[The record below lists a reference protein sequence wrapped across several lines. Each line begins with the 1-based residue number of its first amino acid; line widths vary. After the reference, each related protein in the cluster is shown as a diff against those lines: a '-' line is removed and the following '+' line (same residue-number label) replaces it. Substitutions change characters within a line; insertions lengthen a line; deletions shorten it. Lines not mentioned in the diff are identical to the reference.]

1 MWVSTNKVLIG
12 SVGGPKK
19 THLRN
24 PNFDFEETK
33 LLISLWGDPQ
43 VQKTLVTS
51 HKKHPVI
58 AQLAEKMR
66 EYGYNRSPEEVN
78 TRIKNVKCFYN
89 RVKKDHDAGI
99 VTSWKHFQA
108 MDEIMSRPIFGNN
121 HQQSSSEAGP
131 SNDDNASTDQVQV
144 KLEPSADDDK
154 EIRTE
159 ELLKNAE
166 QIELKEPNLLIPKD
180 EPMDEDDDDPNDPD
194 FENDGDDEDDS
205 ISDDSDESDFDID
218 DERRKARLR
227 RRTSRKLS
235 KANTQTN
242 KPTSTPVTSSAVV
255 SVVTCAPTTTMPTIT
270 TVPTPSKPPGT
281 IKIIN
286 YTGNSGINIS
296 TIVPNQNMIT
306 QSSGQNVTIV
316 PGAANTTSTTPGKIS
331 LVPTNFLLK
340 PQAPKINFNSPIQ
353 LYTKPTVSI
362 ANNATISA
370 ASTPASSAVQ
380 PMKLLFVNT
389 AGSQKQQII
398 TPSKHIYTTTPT
410 PLVKT
415 TPATQIA
422 IQPKPVI
429 TSTTSLMA
437 IPQKKPDPP
446 PPVAVAPAAPKKSGI
461 KSLLGQLVSI
471 QRENLALSRSRINVE
486 RERFNNE
493 KQIVC
498 SLVEALND
506 LNNMLQGFSSTVN
519 IGDDFGC
526 GTPPPATNESDG
538 ADSRMND
545 ISQEMLPVSG
555 LIPVVD
561 TIKAE
566 VISDSD

>member
-1 MWVSTNKVLIG
+1 MSARPKRSTSDGNSFNMWVSTNKVLIG

-19 THLRN
+19 PHLRN

-205 ISDDSDESDFDID
+205 MSDDSDESDFDID
-218 DERRKARLR
+218 E
-227 RRTSRKLS
+227 
-235 KANTQTN
+235 
-242 KPTSTPVTSSAVV
+242 
-255 SVVTCAPTTTMPTIT
+255 
-270 TVPTPSKPPGT
+270 
-281 IKIIN
+281 
-286 YTGNSGINIS
+286 
-296 TIVPNQNMIT
+296 
-306 QSSGQNVTIV
+306 
-316 PGAANTTSTTPGKIS
+316 
-331 LVPTNFLLK
+331 
-340 PQAPKINFNSPIQ
+340 
-353 LYTKPTVSI
+353 
-362 ANNATISA
+362 
-370 ASTPASSAVQ
+370 
-380 PMKLLFVNT
+380 
-389 AGSQKQQII
+389 
-398 TPSKHIYTTTPT
+398 
-410 PLVKT
+410 
-415 TPATQIA
+415 
-422 IQPKPVI
+422 
-429 TSTTSLMA
+429 
-437 IPQKKPDPP
+437 
-446 PPVAVAPAAPKKSGI
+446 
-461 KSLLGQLVSI
+461 
-471 QRENLALSRSRINVE
+471 
-486 RERFNNE
+486 
-493 KQIVC
+493 
-498 SLVEALND
+498 
-506 LNNMLQGFSSTVN
+506 
-519 IGDDFGC
+519 
-526 GTPPPATNESDG
+526 
-538 ADSRMND
+538 
-545 ISQEMLPVSG
+545 
-555 LIPVVD
+555 
-561 TIKAE
+561 
-566 VISDSD
+566 